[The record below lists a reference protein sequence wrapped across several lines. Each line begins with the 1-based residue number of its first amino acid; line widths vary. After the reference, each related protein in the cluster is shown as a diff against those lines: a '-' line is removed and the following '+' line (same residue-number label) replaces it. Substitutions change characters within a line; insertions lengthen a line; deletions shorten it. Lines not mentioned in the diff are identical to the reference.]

1 MPAASWLTWLRGVQ
15 DVGGLPQEHG
25 QAIMRM
31 GYTEE
36 QTNALQ
42 IATQKT
48 WQKAVEKLAA
58 AGGYNWQMFGN
69 SDGTEGGPTKANCA
83 AWMRSHCA
91 ADMQSE
97 CRNGRLG
104 PLTVAATLT
113 RPFLRTERSMMMT
126 ADPTGNTSL
135 AAFLVTRPPYGYIG
149 CAPPALSLHVAVP
162 CAA

>member
-1 MPAASWLTWLRGVQ
+1 MPAASWLTWLRGGQ

-25 QAIMRM
+25 EAIARM

-69 SDGTEGGPTKANCA
+69 SDGTTPCIINLSRIC
-83 AWMRSHCA
+83 
-91 ADMQSE
+91 
-97 CRNGRLG
+97 
-104 PLTVAATLT
+104 
-113 RPFLRTERSMMMT
+113 F
-126 ADPTGNTSL
+126 SL
-135 AAFLVTRPPYGYIG
+135 LPY
-149 CAPPALSLHVAVP
+149 APEL
-162 CAA
+162 

>member
-1 MPAASWLTWLRGVQ
+1 MPAASWLTWLRGGQ

-25 QAIMRM
+25 EAITRM

-91 ADMQSE
+91 ADMQK
-97 CRNGRLG
+97 
-104 PLTVAATLT
+104 
-113 RPFLRTERSMMMT
+113 RSMMMT
-126 ADPTGNTSL
+126 ADPAGNTSL

-149 CAPPALSLHVAVP
+149 CAPPSLSLHVAVP